1 MHPHLRKI
9 NRLKKMKKLTV
20 VFILMFAM
28 GSAFGQKAL
37 RTTAF
42 NYHRKGQL
50 DKALQSIEP
59 TISDPTTSSDP
70 KTWFYR
76 GNIYL
81 GIHMSADP
89 NYKGLDKDALNKAFT
104 SYQKMMELDTKK
116 EYMTE
121 ALQNLLII
129 SEQLNIEGTNEFL
142 KKEPEKPDY
151 KRALS
156 YFEQAIDVSKTF
168 NSIDTAAYYNASISA
183 LYGEN
188 YDKAKQYFNQLI
200 EWNYNEPKIFS
211 SLSTVYLATKDTAT
225 AMQIMST
232 GRQKYPADFNM
243 LIAETN
249 MFLSMGQ
256 LDKALANLKQA
267 VVQDPQNASIHFNV
281 GVSYDQMGNF
291 DEAKSAYQ
299 KAIEIDPTYFDAY
312 YNLGVLHANKAAEI
326 INEANK
332 LAFNDPKY
340 DGMKKQADDFLNQAL
355 PFLEKASELQPQDK
369 STLIA
374 LKEVYTRLSMMD
386 KLNQVN
392 AKLQE

>member
-1 MHPHLRKI
+1 
-9 NRLKKMKKLTV
+9 MKKLAV
-20 VFILMFAM
+20 VFILLFAM

-42 NYHRKGQL
+42 NYLRKGQL
-50 DKALQSIEP
+50 DKALESIEP
-59 TISDPTTSSDP
+59 TTSDPTTSSDP

-76 GNIYL
+76 GNIFL
-81 GIHMSADP
+81 NIHMSKDP
-89 NYKGLDKDALNKAFT
+89 KYKNLDKDALNKAFA

-121 ALQNLLII
+121 ALQNLLVI

-151 KRALS
+151 TRALN

-168 NSIDTAAYYNASISA
+168 NAIDTAAYYNASISA

-188 YDKAKQYFNQLI
+188 YDKAKQYFNLLI
-200 EWNYNEPKIFS
+200 DWNYNEPKIYS
-211 SLSTVYLATKDTAT
+211 SLSTVHLATKDTTKAVE
-225 AMQIMST
+225 IMSA
-232 GRQKYPADFNM
+232 GRQKYPTDFNL

-256 LDKALANLKQA
+256 LNKALDNLKQA
-267 VVQDPQNASIHFNV
+267 VVQDPQNPSIHFNV

-291 DEAKSAYQ
+291 DEAKNAYL
-299 KAIEIDPTYFDAY
+299 KAIEIDPAYFDAY

-332 LAFNDPKY
+332 LAFNDPNY
-340 DGMKKQADDFLNQAL
+340 DGMKKQADEILGQAL
-355 PFLEKASELQPQDK
+355 PYLEKASELMPTDK

-374 LKEVYTRLSMMD
+374 LKEVYTRLSLMD
-386 KLNQVN
+386 KLKEVN